1 MKKSF
6 SSQLSLIP
14 LATMMPNHNALD
26 EISFFFH
33 GGTVGWQYNQLVLQQ
48 IMSAN
53 NLLKVAAEGLG
64 LNGFLPI

>member
-6 SSQLSLIP
+6 SSQLSSIY
-14 LATMMPNHNALD
+14 LATMMPNCSVPD

-33 GGTVGWQYNQLVLQQ
+33 GGREGWHYNQFILLQ
-48 IMSAN
+48 IMFEKN
-53 NLLKVAAEGLG
+53 FFKVATQGFS